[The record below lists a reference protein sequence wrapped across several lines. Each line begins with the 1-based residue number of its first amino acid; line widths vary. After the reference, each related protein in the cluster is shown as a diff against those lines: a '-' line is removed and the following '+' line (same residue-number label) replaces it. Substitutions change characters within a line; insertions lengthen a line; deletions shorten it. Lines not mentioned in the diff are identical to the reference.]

1 MLIAHLSDPHL
12 REKGHLY
19 QGLVDS
25 NAMFDLAI
33 ETLKA
38 FRPEP
43 DIVIIGGDLVDE
55 GAEAEYET
63 VRHALSRLRQPVY
76 AIPGNHDERAAFRAC
91 FSETGHLVAAGP
103 LHFDTG
109 GRWPVRVI
117 GFDVTVPGQH
127 YGEIDDAA
135 LLWLEKALTEHPD
148 RPTAILMHQPP
159 IDSGIDIIDAYKC
172 LRGERLAEL
181 LLRHG
186 NVERVLCGHIHRF
199 MQARFAGTTLLT
211 APSTATSIALRLTE
225 GAPPASYVEPPAF
238 LLHHWRPRQGLV
250 THWVPIGR
258 FPGPMPFF

>member
-12 REKGHLY
+12 RETGRLY

-33 ETLKA
+33 ETLNA

-55 GAEAEYET
+55 GTEADYET

-76 AIPGNHDERAAFRAC
+76 AIPGNHDEREAFRTC
-91 FSETGHLVAAGP
+91 FREAGYLTAAGP

-109 GRWPVRVI
+109 RRWPVRVI

-127 YGEIDDAA
+127 YGDIDEAA
-135 LLWLEKALTEHPD
+135 LLWLQQALAKCPD
-148 RPTAILMHQPP
+148 QPTVILMHQPP
-159 IDSGIDIIDAYKC
+159 IDSGIDAIDTYKC
-172 LRGERLAEL
+172 LHGERLAEL
-181 LLRHG
+181 LPRHG
-186 NVERVLCGHIHRF
+186 NVERILCGHIHRF
-199 MQARFAGTTLLT
+199 MQAQFAGTALMT

-225 GAPPASYVEPPAF
+225 GSTPASYVEPPAF